1 MEFLYHRKYMR
12 LLRYCYWCWMKIPT
26 SQLMRGRYI
35 KPCWLAMTDD
45 LTSPYYHLLQ
55 GVLVSGASSLRS
67 PQHGGLFRKKDRK
80 STRLNSS
87 HANISYAVFCLKKK
101 KK

>member
-35 KPCWLAMTDD
+35 KPCWLVMTDD

-67 PQHGGLFRKKDRK
+67 PQHSGLFRKKC
-80 STRLNSS
+80 TSS
-87 HANISYAVFCLKKK
+87 SQKTVVQGCCIAEYPIKP
-101 KK
+101 